1 MTWNLSRER
10 VTNFRFFVTGPS
22 FSQASPKEAFG
33 EAFDVKSEV
42 YCRRRSGIFW
52 RMRASLG
59 LACAQAATLG
69 TQVIGRPRLQEMPVE
84 ESRKHMEE
92 MALEARRRDA
102 LGWDGEG

>member
-1 MTWNLSRER
+1 
-10 VTNFRFFVTGPS
+10 
-22 FSQASPKEAFG
+22 
-33 EAFDVKSEV
+33 
-42 YCRRRSGIFW
+42 
-52 RMRASLG
+52 MRASLG

-92 MALEARRRDA
+92 MAVEARRRDA